1 MPNLVRGG
9 HRLPHVPEPSFRYI
23 SVQDW
28 EYVNSE
34 TSGRREK
41 YWLRDPATGHD
52 WLFKPVTIKDGV
64 VYGEAWAEKI
74 ASHLGALL
82 GIPCAEVELAFRDS
96 IAGSM
101 AANLKPEPGRWELQ
115 EGAVLLTRFE
125 DFVPHVGKKGRH
137 PGHTVEH
144 IAEALQGAMSPPG
157 WDIPFPATGFDVLAG
172 YLTFDAWIANS
183 DRHEQNWAVLRAGSE
198 LYLCGSYDH
207 SSSMGWNVS
216 DTQRAECLADP
227 GRLERWCERGRALC
241 FDRSAGSVLSL
252 VDVAARALGLAS
264 GQARAHWLGRLE
276 QLTGPVVAE
285 VVNRT
290 PGMSEVARTF
300 AVSVLETNRGRLL
313 NAC

>member
-1 MPNLVRGG
+1 MPILACCG
-9 HRLPHVPEPSFRYI
+9 HKLPHVPETPFRYI

-28 EYVNSE
+28 EYVNPE

-41 YWLRDPATGHD
+41 YWLRDPATGRD
-52 WLFKPVTIKDGV
+52 WLFKPVTVKDGV
-64 VYGEAWAEKI
+64 AYGEAWAEKI

-82 GIPCAEVELAFRDS
+82 GIPCAEVELAFRYS
-96 IAGSM
+96 TAGSM
-101 AANLKPEPGRWELQ
+101 ALNLKPEPRSWELQ

-144 IAEALQGAMSPPG
+144 IAEALEGALAPPG
-157 WDIPFPATGFDVLAG
+157 WAAPFPATGFDVLAG

-183 DRHEQNWAVLRAGSE
+183 DRHEQNWAVLREGSA

-207 SSSMGWNVS
+207 SSSLGWNVS
-216 DTQRAECLADP
+216 DAQRAECLADP
-227 GRLERWCERGRALC
+227 ARLERWCGRGKALC
-241 FDRSAGSVLSL
+241 FDRSNDRVLSL
-252 VDVAARALGLAS
+252 VDVAVRALGLAS
-264 GQARAHWLGRLE
+264 DQARAHWLGTLE
-276 QLTGPVVAE
+276 QLTGPVVADL
-285 VVNRT
+285 VSRT

-313 NAC
+313 DAC